1 MRPGVRCTP
10 FGCAHGAPFGNA
22 SPWRPERAIA
32 GNEMERHGQVAA
44 SLAYGGAAAAAVVAV
59 GAAVGGTQALLGVS
73 EPVWLTSLEALL
85 GVPSAGVG
93 LVLALLACLDMR
105 RVG

>member
-1 MRPGVRCTP
+1 MCVCVCVCVWRS
-10 FGCAHGAPFGNA
+10 
-22 SPWRPERAIA
+22 SPYLTSP
-32 GNEMERHGQVAA
+32 QVAA

-59 GAAVGGTQALLGVS
+59 GAAVGGSQALLGVS

-85 GVPSAGVG
+85 GLPSAGVG